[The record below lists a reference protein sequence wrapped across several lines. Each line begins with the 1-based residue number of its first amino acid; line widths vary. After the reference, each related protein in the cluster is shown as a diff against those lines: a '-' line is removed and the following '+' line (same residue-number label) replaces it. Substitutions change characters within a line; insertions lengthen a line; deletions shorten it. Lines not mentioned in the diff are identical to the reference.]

1 MTRSAT
7 APHGGILR
15 PGTEISH
22 DGFFRHHGILALGVR
37 LFRTLQFRSKAL
49 IVSLTFVLPILV
61 LAASLWST
69 TQETIN
75 FAAKERAGVV
85 ILRSLMPVFE
95 DILGVRN
102 ATRSM
107 LGGFDAASDYRE
119 ARERTDKA
127 IAALKKSVVDSGDR
141 FGIAPAVAKLES
153 AWQATAQAKN
163 GADDQGRTVFGPVT
177 TALVGILTKIGDDS
191 GLVLDP
197 DIDSFYLANAMV
209 QSMPE
214 AAENVG
220 QVWGW
225 GTFALS
231 RNGLDATD
239 AKRYYAWS
247 INAATKL
254 TETRA
259 FFGRAVAATPALK
272 AKLDLAPI
280 DAALAYQKDATATV
294 EGGKGDARKFY
305 AAGFAATTGVFK
317 VYESGLAALDELLA
331 ARLDGARQARNVRFA
346 MVGVCLLLGGYLF
359 YAFYLV
365 TQGGLNEVKRHL
377 KAMSVGD
384 LTTDPNPWGKDEA
397 AALMFSLKEVQES
410 LRKIVSRVR
419 GSSDSIVHA
428 SSEIADASMD
438 LSSRTEQTAASLE
451 ESASSMEEIAATVKH
466 TAESVR
472 EAAEVASNNAEAAAR
487 GGAVI
492 SEVVSTMQ
500 EINTSSKKISDIIG
514 TIDGIAFQTNILAL
528 NAAVEAARA
537 GEQGRGFAVVASE
550 VRNLAQRSAQA
561 AREIKSLIVSS
572 VRNVELGTQVVRGAG
587 GTMQELVGN
596 ARRMNDLLA
605 QISNAAS
612 EQSSGVGQVGSAVQD
627 LDRMTQQNAALV
639 EQTAAAAS
647 ALKDQALNLATEVT
661 RFKLPAHG

>member
-1 MTRSAT
+1 
-7 APHGGILR
+7 
-15 PGTEISH
+15 
-22 DGFFRHHGILALGVR
+22 
-37 LFRTLQFRSKAL
+37 
-49 IVSLTFVLPILV
+49 
-61 LAASLWST
+61 
-69 TQETIN
+69 
-75 FAAKERAGVV
+75 
-85 ILRSLMPVFE
+85 
-95 DILGVRN
+95 
-102 ATRSM
+102 
-107 LGGFDAASDYRE
+107 
-119 ARERTDKA
+119 
-127 IAALKKSVVDSGDR
+127 LKQTVADSGDS
-141 FGIAPAVAKLES
+141 FGIAPAVARLET

-177 TALVGILTKIGDDS
+177 TALVEILTKVGDDS
-191 GLVLDP
+191 GVVLDP

-209 QSMPE
+209 LSMPD

-231 RNGLDATD
+231 RSGLEAND

-247 INAATKL
+247 INAAAKL

-259 FFGRAVAATPALK
+259 FFGRAMLATPALK
-272 AKLDLAPI
+272 ARLDLAPI
-280 DAALAYQKDATATV
+280 DAALAYQKDATANV
-294 EGGKGDARKFY
+294 EAGKGDARKFY
-305 AAGFAATTGVFK
+305 AEGLAATTGVFK
-317 VYESGLAALDELLA
+317 VYANGLAALDELLA
-331 ARLDGARQARNVRFA
+331 ARLDGAQQARNIRFA

-359 YAFYLV
+359 YAFFLV
-365 TQGGLNEVKRHL
+365 TQGGLNEVRRHL
-377 KAMSVGD
+377 KAMSDGD
-384 LTTDPNPWGKDEA
+384 LTTHPNPWGKDEA
-397 AALMFSLKEVQES
+397 AALMLSLKEVQES

-438 LSSRTEQTAASLE
+438 LSSRTEQTAATLE

-466 TAESVR
+466 TADSVR
-472 EAAEVASNNAEAAAR
+472 EAAEVASQNAEAAAR

-500 EINTSSKKISDIIG
+500 EINTSSKRISDIIG

-550 VRNLAQRSAQA
+550 VRSLAQRSAQA
-561 AREIKSLIVSS
+561 AREIKTLIGVS
-572 VRNVELGTQVVRGAG
+572 VKNVELGTQVVRGAG

-596 ARRMNDLLA
+596 ARRMNDLLS

-612 EQSSGVGQVGSAVQD
+612 EQSKGVGQVGSAVQD

-647 ALKDQALNLATEVT
+647 ALKDQALHLATEVT
-661 RFKLPAHG
+661 QFKMPADA

>member
-7 APHGGILR
+7 VSPGDSSS
-15 PGTEISH
+15 PGTEISQ
-22 DGFFRHHGILALGVR
+22 DRFFRHHGVWAPGVR

-49 IVSLTFVLPILV
+49 IISVTFILPILL
-61 LAASLWST
+61 LAASLWSS
-69 TQETIN
+69 TQETIA

-95 DILGVRN
+95 DVLGVRD
-102 ATRSM
+102 ATQST
-107 LGGFDAASDYRE
+107 LGGFDASGGYRE
-119 ARERTDKA
+119 AREKTDKS
-127 IAALKKSVVDSGDR
+127 IAALKQSVVDGGDL
-141 FGIAPAVAKLES
+141 FGIAPAVAKLEA
-153 AWQATAQAKN
+153 AWQATAQSRN
-163 GADDQGRTVFGPVT
+163 GADDQGRTVFEPVMT
-177 TALVGILTKIGDDS
+177 TLTDILAKLGDDS
-191 GLVLDP
+191 NLVLDP
-197 DIDSFYLANAMV
+197 DVDSFYLVNAMV
-209 QSMPE
+209 LSMPD
-214 AAENVG
+214 AAENLG

-231 RNGLDATD
+231 KNGLEAKD
-239 AKRYYAWS
+239 AKRFYAWS

-259 FFGRAVAATPALK
+259 FFGRAMAATPALK

-280 DAALAYQKDATATV
+280 DAALAYQKDATTTV

-305 AAGFAATTGVFK
+305 AEGLAATTGVFK
-317 VYESGLAALDELLA
+317 VYANGLAALDELLA
-331 ARLDGARQARNVRFA
+331 ARIDGAQQARTVRFA
-346 MVGVCLLLGGYLF
+346 VVGACLLLGGYLF
-359 YAFYLV
+359 YAFLLV

-377 KAMSVGD
+377 EAMSVGD
-384 LTTDPNPWGKDEA
+384 LTTSPKPWGRDEA
-397 AALMFSLKEVQES
+397 AALMLSLGEVQVS

-438 LSSRTEQTAASLE
+438 LSSRTEQTAASLQ
-451 ESASSMEEIAATVKH
+451 ESASSMEEITATVKH
-466 TAESVR
+466 TADNVR
-472 EAAEVASNNAEAAAR
+472 EVAEVASHNAKSAAR
-487 GGAVI
+487 GGAAI
-492 SEVVSTMQ
+492 GAVVSTMQ

-550 VRNLAQRSAQA
+550 VRSLAQRSAQA
-561 AREIKSLIVSS
+561 AREIKTLIATS
-572 VRNVELGTQVVRGAG
+572 VQNVESGTQVVRGAG
-587 GTMQELVGN
+587 ETMHELVGN
-596 ARRMNDLLA
+596 ARRMNDLLV

-612 EQSSGVGQVGSAVQD
+612 EQSTGVGQVGSAVQD

-661 RFKLPAHG
+661 RFKLPADA

>member
-7 APHGGILR
+7 VTHGGVLS
-15 PGTEISH
+15 PGIDISH
-22 DGFFRHHGILALGVR
+22 DGFFRHHGIWALGVR

-49 IVSLTFVLPILV
+49 IVSVTFVLPILV
-61 LAASLWST
+61 LAASLWSS

-95 DILGVRN
+95 DVLRVRN

-107 LGGFDAASDYRE
+107 LGGFDASSDYRE
-119 ARERTDKA
+119 ARERTDIG
-127 IAALKKSVVDSGDR
+127 IAALKHSVVDSGDP
-141 FGIAPAVAKLES
+141 FGIAPAVAKLDA
-153 AWQATAQAKN
+153 AWQTTAQSKN

-177 TALVGILTKIGDDS
+177 KSLVEILAKIGDDS
-191 GLVLDP
+191 NLVLDP
-197 DIDSFYLANAMV
+197 DIDSFYLVNAMV
-209 QSMPE
+209 LSMPE

-225 GTFALS
+225 GTFALAKG
-231 RNGLDATD
+231 GLEAKD

-259 FFGRAVAATPALK
+259 FFGRAIAATPALK
-272 AKLDLAPI
+272 PKLDLAPI
-280 DAALAYQKDATATV
+280 DGALVYQNDATANV
-294 EGGKGDARKFY
+294 DGGKGDARKFY
-305 AAGFAATTGVFK
+305 AEGLAATTGVFK
-317 VYESGLAALDELLA
+317 VYANGLAALDELLA
-331 ARLDGARQARNVRFA
+331 ARLDGAQQARNVRFA
-346 MVGVCLLLGGYLF
+346 VVGVCLLVGAYLF
-359 YAFYLV
+359 YAFFLV

-384 LTTDPNPWGKDEA
+384 LTTNPNPWGKDEA
-397 AALMFSLKEVQES
+397 AALMLSLKEVQES

-438 LSSRTEQTAASLE
+438 LSSRTEQTAASLQ
-451 ESASSMEEIAATVKH
+451 ESASSMEEITATVKH
-466 TAESVR
+466 TADNVR
-472 EAAEVASNNAEAAAR
+472 EAAEAASHNAESAAR

-550 VRNLAQRSAQA
+550 VRSLAQRSAQA
-561 AREIKSLIVSS
+561 AREIKTLIAIS
-572 VRNVELGTQVVRGAG
+572 VQNVESGTQVVRGAG
-587 GTMQELVGN
+587 ETMQELVGN
-596 ARRMNDLLA
+596 ARRMNDLLF

-612 EQSSGVGQVGSAVQD
+612 EQSKGVGQVGSAVQD

-661 RFKLPAHG
+661 QFKLPADG